1 MGAAKKSRD
10 LRAIG
15 FPPPLPLPRRQL
27 MGNQG
32 LRVGRRTNHRTPLGA
47 GETDSRFCCVIDGR
61 YNRDPEPV
69 QAESVLA
76 VTVRDLWSL

>member
-10 LRAIG
+10 LRVIG
-15 FPPPLPLPRRQL
+15 FPPPLSLPRRQL

-32 LRVGRRTNHRTPLGA
+32 LRVGRRANHRTLLGA
-47 GETDSRFCCVIDGR
+47 GEADPCFCCVIDGK
-61 YNRDPEPV
+61 YSHDPEPV
-69 QAESVLA
+69 QAESVPA